1 MSSNP
6 DVLRHLPVPIPLTQ
20 IAAFRTTIFASAIF
34 VSAFLLFQVQP
45 LMGKFILPW
54 FGGSPAVW
62 TTCMLFFQV
71 TLFLGYAYAHAISR
85 WLSPRHQRMVHLGL
99 IACAMAVL
107 PIAPNS
113 AWKPTDNSPPAARIL
128 LLLTT
133 TVGLSYFV
141 LSATGPLLQN
151 WFSRVCPG
159 RSPYRLYS
167 LSNIGSLLAL
177 ISYPLFIEPLWP
189 CTMQANVWSG
199 LFLLFA
205 ILCGTCSIWAG
216 NISVP
221 LEDLKSDLSA
231 EVAPQAWQ
239 RALWLL
245 LPACSCLMLLATTN
259 EVTQD
264 VAPIPFLWVVPLGL
278 YLLSFII
285 CFDHEA
291 WYRREMMAPITVVAL
306 VLVAGLSDWPDW
318 IGVKLTMAQELVF
331 YFAALFGVCM
341 VCHGEVVRLRPSTKF
356 LTEFYLMLSA
366 GGAVGGICV
375 SLIAPSLFTSHL
387 EWSLGLLL
395 SFTIASVV
403 GIWTLYEHGSQTNAA
418 FTKSHSR
425 RKWYATRPALAAVC
439 AIQLMVLALLYT
451 WQFTDD
457 EAVYRG
463 RNFYGTVCVVDWN
476 TENNEPYRA
485 FISGNVS
492 HGRQWMSPEK
502 RSQPTAYY
510 GEGTAPALGI
520 ACVQSRPSIRI
531 GVVGMGIGT
540 LASYVRPSDTVRFY
554 EINPQVDL
562 IARQYFHF
570 LSDCRGQCD
579 VVIGDARL
587 VLEQETPNEFE
598 ILILDAFT
606 GDAIPIHLLTKEA
619 FDQYDRHLRRD
630 GLLVVNVTNTYL
642 ELAPVVAKLGHALG
656 WKSVRI
662 RTPIERSQLAYRTD
676 YLVLSRNGSVLPES
690 PSSETIPDD
699 VVRAAPLWTDQ
710 YSNLLQVLKRD

>member
-1 MSSNP
+1 MSTKP
-6 DVLRHLPVPIPLTQ
+6 DVLRHLPVPIPMMQT
-20 IAAFRTTIFASAIF
+20 AVFRSSVFASAIF

-45 LMGKFILPW
+45 LIGKFILPW

-71 TLFLGYAYAHAISR
+71 TLFLGYAYAHASSR
-85 WLSPRHQRMVHLGL
+85 WLSPRQQRIVHLGL
-99 IACAMAVL
+99 IVSAMAVL

-113 AWKPTDNSPPAARIL
+113 DWKPTDNGQPAGRIL
-128 LLLTT
+128 LLLTS

-141 LSATGPLLQN
+141 LSATGPLLQS

-189 CTMQANVWSG
+189 STMQANVWSG

-205 ILCGTCSIWAG
+205 VLCGACTIWAG
-216 NISVP
+216 EVSVP
-221 LEDLKSDLSA
+221 FENRMTIQAVD
-231 EVAPQAWQ
+231 VAPQIWQ

-291 WYRREMMAPITVVAL
+291 WYRREIVAPITVVAV
-306 VLVAGLSDWPDW
+306 VLVAGLVDWPDW
-318 IGVKLTMAQELVF
+318 VGVKLTTAQELIF
-331 YFAALFGVCM
+331 YFVAMFGVCM
-341 VCHGEVVRLRPSTKF
+341 VCHGEVVRLRPSPKY

-375 SLIAPSLFTSHL
+375 SLLAPSLFTTHL
-387 EWSLGLLL
+387 EWSLGLVI
-395 SFTIASVV
+395 SFVIASVV
-403 GIWTLYEHGSQTNAA
+403 STWTLYEHGSKANLSVGNAGTN
-418 FTKSHSR
+418 
-425 RKWYATRPALAAVC
+425 RKWYATRPALAAIC
-439 AIQLMVLALLYT
+439 AIQLMALALIFT
-451 WQFTDD
+451 WQFTYGD
-457 EAVYRG
+457 AVYRG
-463 RNFYGTVCVVDWN
+463 RNFYGTVQVNDWN
-476 TENNEPYRA
+476 TEENEPFRA
-485 FISGNVS
+485 FISGNVN

-502 RSQPTAYY
+502 RSQPTTYY
-510 GEGTAPALGI
+510 GAGTAPALGI
-520 ACVQSRPSIRI
+520 ACVQSQPSVRI

-540 LASYVRPSDTVRFY
+540 LASYARPDDTVRFY

-570 LSDCRGQCD
+570 LGDCAGQCD

-587 VLEQETPNEFE
+587 VLERETPNQFE

-606 GDAIPIHLLTKEA
+606 SDAPPIHLLTKEA
-619 FDQYDRHLRRD
+619 FDQYVRHLRPD

-642 ELAPVVAKLGHALG
+642 ELAPVVAKLGHELG
-656 WKSVRI
+656 WKSIRI
-662 RTPIERSQLAYRTD
+662 RTPVNPGRLAYRTD
-676 YLVLSRNGSVLPES
+676 YVVLSRQSSRLPES
-690 PSSETIPDD
+690 PSSEMIPEE

-710 YSNLLQVLKRD
+710 YSNLLQVIKRD